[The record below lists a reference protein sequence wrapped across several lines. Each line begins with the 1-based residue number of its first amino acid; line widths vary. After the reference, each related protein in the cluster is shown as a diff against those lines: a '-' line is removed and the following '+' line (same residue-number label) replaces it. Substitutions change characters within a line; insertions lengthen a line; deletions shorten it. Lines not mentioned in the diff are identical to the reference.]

1 MTDFSIVIEIQL
13 NFKNVEIITKRN
25 NYSLWLMVYNLSTCS
40 IMGTW
45 LEHVNYDNNI
55 ATINMHNRIVTS
67 NGGFRNTCINTLEI
81 H

>member
-1 MTDFSIVIEIQL
+1 MTDFSIVIEIEI

-40 IMGTW
+40 N
-45 LEHVNYDNNI
+45 HVNYDNYVNNI

-67 NGGFRNTCINTLEI
+67 NGGFGNTCISKILTWE
-81 H
+81 